1 MASTTVAELAEH
13 LGGTFQGDGEAALAH
28 CAALHEAGPA
38 DLSFVAAPRYHEAL
52 KTTKAGCVVLDAE
65 LAEKHP
71 DCTAIVVDD
80 PAFAFRNAVV
90 RLHGFRPQ
98 PGVGVSPEAYIDDTA
113 ELGPLCTIR
122 PHAYVAPRAK
132 IGARVILYPGVYV
145 GKESQI
151 GDDCVLYP
159 GVHVYARC
167 RVGKRVVL
175 HAGTSIGQDGFGY
188 ATARDPKEAYDGH
201 EAPLRHH
208 PIPHIGGVDI
218 GDDVEMGS
226 NCSVDRGQL
235 SDTVIG
241 EGTKAS
247 NNVVI
252 GHGCRVGKHNLL
264 VADVGLAG
272 SVVTGDHVSIGGQA
286 GVANHLRIGDGAQVA
301 AGSKVMKDVPAG
313 ETWGGMPAKPLAD
326 VKREVV
332 ALAKLVSERE
342 GKRGREKERE

>member
-1 MASTTVAELAEH
+1 MASITVAELAEH
-13 LGGTFQGDGEAALAH
+13 VGGEVRGDGGLTLER
-28 CAALHEAGPA
+28 CAALDEAGPT
-38 DLSFVAAPRYHEAL
+38 DLSFVAATRYHEQL
-52 KTTKAGCVVLDAE
+52 RSTRAGCVILDAR
-65 LAEKHP
+65 LADKHFER
-71 DCTAIVVDD
+71 CAIVVGDV
-80 PAFAFRNAVV
+80 AFAFRNAVV
-90 RLHGFRPQ
+90 KIHGFRPD
-98 PGVGVSPEAYIDDTA
+98 PEVGVSPEAWIDETA

-122 PHAYVAPRAK
+122 PHVYIAPRAR

-151 GDDCVLYP
+151 GDDCVLHP

-167 RVGKRVVL
+167 RIGKRVVL

-188 ATARDPKEAYDGH
+188 ATARNPREDHEGQ
-201 EAPLRHH
+201 EAPMRHH

-235 SDTVIG
+235 TDTVIG
-241 EGTKAS
+241 EGTKTS

-272 SVVTGDHVSIGGQA
+272 SVVTGDFVSIGGQA
-286 GVANHLRIGDGAQVA
+286 GVANHVRIGEGAQIA
-301 AGSKVMKDVPAG
+301 AGSKLMHDVPPG
-313 ETWGGMPAKPLAD
+313 GKWGGMPAKPMME
-326 VKREVV
+326 VKREVL
-332 ALAKLVSERE
+332 ALARLGRGDRE
-342 GKRGREKERE
+342 

>member
-1 MASTTVAELAEH
+1 MSRTTVAALAEH
-13 LGGTFQGDGEAALAH
+13 LGGRVQGDGNVALAH
-28 CAALHEAGPA
+28 CAALDEAGPA

-52 KTTKAGCVVLDAE
+52 KTTRAGCVILDDK
-65 LAEKHP
+65 LAAKHP
-71 DCTAIVVDD
+71 DRCAIVVDD

-90 RLHGFRPQ
+90 KLHGFRPQ
-98 PGVGVSPEAYIDDTA
+98 PGVGIDEEAYIHDTA
-113 ELGPLCTIR
+113 EIGPLCTIR

-145 GKESQI
+145 GKESEI
-151 GDDCVLYP
+151 GDDSILYP

-188 ATARDPKEAYDGH
+188 ATARNPKEAYEGH

-208 PIPHIGGVDI
+208 AIPHIGGVDI
-218 GDDVEMGS
+218 GDDVELGA

-272 SVVTGDHVSIGGQA
+272 SVVTGDYVSIGGQA
-286 GVANHLRIGDGAQVA
+286 GVANHLRIGDRAQIA
-301 AGSKVMKDVPAG
+301 AGSKVMHDVPAG
-313 ETWGGMPAKPLAD
+313 ETWGGMPAKPLSE

-332 ALAKLVSERE
+332 VLARLVEER
-342 GKRGREKERE
+342 RASR